1 MRMPTAAAL
10 LLSGLCLSPVANAGE
25 RELVLG
31 SAASADA
38 RNERTLEALLSNPS
52 TRDLRVVQLD
62 ANSVASD
69 TTSLRLVVGGRDLD
83 ARLVKAGR
91 SASGNLT
98 WEGSLPGARR
108 TRSGIDPLNSATL
121 VRSAVGITGTV
132 RSDGRLYR
140 IRPLPS
146 GAHVI
151 IEVDENAMP
160 VDHPEDA
167 YRLLLHRATFDKPS
181 GKGKPCNPRKQD
193 CGGGGGTPVEPGPTE
208 TIRVMVV
215 ASQQAIAGYGGDLA
229 ALSDLA
235 IAESNQGASNSN
247 VGIQFQL
254 AGHYASTYSESGNF
268 STDLNRFSG
277 TSDGYLDG
285 YHSTRNQI
293 AADVNVLLVDNTSA
307 CGIGYLNSSSSSAFS
322 VVSTDC
328 ATGYYSFA
336 HEIGHNLGAHHDPAA
351 GNNTVYPYG
360 HGYREPSNNW
370 RTIMAYNCSGGCPR
384 LNYWSNPAVG
394 YGGVPMGTT
403 DTSHNQRVLV
413 ERKAT
418 VAGFR

>member
-1 MRMPTAAAL
+1 MRKPIPAAL
-10 LLSGLCLSPVANAGE
+10 LLSGLCLSLAANATG

-31 SAASADA
+31 DAARADA
-38 RNERTLEALLSNPS
+38 RNERALEALLANPA
-52 TRDLRVVQLD
+52 TRELRVVRLD
-62 ANSVASD
+62 ARSVAAD
-69 TTSLRLVVGGRDLD
+69 TTSLRLVVGGRDLE
-83 ARLVKAGR
+83 ARLVRSGR
-91 SASGNLT
+91 SSSGNLT

-121 VRSAVGITGTV
+121 VRSAAGITGTV

-146 GAHVI
+146 GAHAIV
-151 IEVDENAMP
+151 EVDENAMP
-160 VDHPEDA
+160 ADHPEDA
-167 YRLLLHRATFDKPS
+167 YRRLLFQASVGEAS
-181 GKGKPCNPRKQD
+181 GKGKPCNPRKMS
-193 CGGGGGTPVEPGPTE
+193 CGGGGGGESTV
-208 TIRVMVV
+208 IRVMVV
-215 ASQQAIAGYGGDLA
+215 ASQQAVTGYGGDLG

-235 IAESNQGASNSN
+235 IAESNQGAGNSN

-254 AGHYASTYSESGNF
+254 AGYYASSYSESGNF
-268 STDLNRFSG
+268 STDLGRFAG
-277 TSDGYLDG
+277 TGDGYLDG

-293 AADVNVLLVDNTSA
+293 AADVNVLLVDSTSA

-351 GNNTVYPYG
+351 GTNTLYPYG

-384 LNYWSNPAVG
+384 LNYWSNPAVN

-403 DTSHNQRVLV
+403 DVSHNQRVLL

>member
-1 MRMPTAAAL
+1 MKKPIPAAL
-10 LLSGLCLSPVANAGE
+10 LLSGLWLSLAANAAE

-31 SAASADA
+31 SAARADA
-38 RNERTLEALLSNPS
+38 RNERALEALLANPS
-52 TRDLRVVQLD
+52 TRDLRVVQVD
-62 ANSVASD
+62 ADSVASD
-69 TTSLRLVVGGRDLD
+69 TTSLRLVVGGRDLA
-83 ARLVKAGR
+83 ARLVKTGR

-121 VRSAVGITGTV
+121 VRSAAGITGTV

-140 IRPLPS
+140 IRPLAS

-151 IEVDENAMP
+151 VEVDEDAMP
-160 VDHPEDA
+160 ADHPEDA
-167 YRLLLHRATFDKPS
+167 ASRQWLLRAAVGQPS
-181 GKGKPCNPRKQD
+181 GSGKPCNPRKMN
-193 CGGGGGTPVEPGPTE
+193 CGGTPGEE
-208 TIRVMVV
+208 TVIRIMVV

-229 ALSDLA
+229 ALTDLA
-235 IAESNQGASNSN
+235 IVESNQGVANSN

-254 AGHYASTYSESGNF
+254 AGYYASTYSESGNF
-268 STDLNRFSG
+268 STDLNRFRG
-277 TSDGYLDG
+277 TSDGHLDA
-285 YHSTRNQI
+285 YHGARNQV

-307 CGIGYLNSSSSSAFS
+307 CGIGYLNSDSSLAFS

-351 GNNTVYPYG
+351 GNNQTYPYG

-370 RTIMAYNCSGGCPR
+370 RTIMAYNCSPGCPR
-384 LNYWSNPAVG
+384 LNYWSNPAVN

-403 DTSHNQRVLV
+403 DASHNQRVLV

-418 VAGFR
+418 VAAFR